1 MLKKVLVRKQ
11 TQVLKI
17 QFDITWK
24 CIPNKFLD
32 STFNILR
39 KAWLVA
45 SVNSRHGV
53 NAQKSGAKI
62 RAIYIHLHL
71 FTYVYIVVVVF
82 YTFASNTSMKGMQRL
97 IKYLRL
103 FLLNK
108 RRFWYFHLMKIFDI
122 RFWDMHTYL
131 YTTYI

>member
-45 SVNSRHGV
+45 SVNWRHGV

-62 RAIYIHLHL
+62 RAYIFIYICLHMYIL
-71 FTYVYIVVVVF
+71 LLLYFTLLQAIQVWKECNDWLNICSYF
-82 YTFASNTSMKGMQRL
+82 YLK
-97 IKYLRL
+97 
-103 FLLNK
+103 K
-108 RRFWYFHLMKIFDI
+108 RSFWYFHLMKIFDI

-131 YTTYI
+131 CTTYI